1 MQWVTIDVRVKWPRQ
16 NIQRT
21 MSDPFYAIFGNRVR
35 ALREERRFT
44 QEELARRVDL
54 SRVSITNIERGRHRV
69 LLHQVVEIAEALDA
83 KPSDLMPSVL
93 PGSNSKP
100 IRDDVA
106 RVIESLKSE
115 TVDR

>member
-1 MQWVTIDVRVKWPRQ
+1 M
-16 NIQRT
+16 N
-21 MSDPFYAIFGNRVR
+21 DPIYAMFGNRVR
-35 ALREERRFT
+35 ALREEKRFT

-83 KPSDLMPSVL
+83 KPTDLMPSL
-93 PGSNSKP
+93 IPDPSSKP

-115 TVDR
+115 KQDN